1 MRDDAADAARG
12 VAARDHPRDELLQRL
27 ALPAL
32 DEQPVREAFL
42 QAEDGFKLAALH
54 RQQPREQRAEEALG
68 RGDLCGKSRANGS
81 VRRLGQGVPER
92 GKVGLRFRELPADG
106 RSARQGAERGFVIA
120 RTAPRNEQRLDARR
134 IDANRAQVLDGE
146 DVVGLVQQV
155 RRKTA
160 RLLQDGGQGLG
171 VRSARTQRLVERRL
185 RLWRVDGARGL
196 HERCKVRI
204 LRAESER
211 VDAAEPLQQA
221 HAAAREVLRT
231 AAGKEERQLQD
242 KLTAAAHRKI
252 RAAPLV
258 KDGRLPALREAAAH
272 HRDDGRL
279 VMEALADGPELV
291 GVALMKRI
299 VFGDD
304 ANDMHGEGSFRK
316 N

>member
-32 DEQPVREAFL
+32 DEQPVRKAFL

-68 RGDLCGKSRANGS
+68 RGNLCGKSRANGS

-160 RLLQDGGQGLG
+160 RLLQDGGQSLS
-171 VRSARTQRLVERRL
+171 VRSARAQRLVERRL

-196 HERCKVRI
+196 HERREVRT

-231 AAGKEERQLQD
+231 AAGEEEGQL
-242 KLTAAAHRKI
+242 
-252 RAAPLV
+252 
-258 KDGRLPALREAAAH
+258 
-272 HRDDGRL
+272 
-279 VMEALADGPELV
+279 
-291 GVALMKRI
+291 
-299 VFGDD
+299 
-304 ANDMHGEGSFRK
+304 
-316 N
+316 